1 VEVAEGGIILG
12 VPEEEVRVA
21 EEIEQDGEG

>member
-12 VPEEEVRVA
+12 VPEEKVRVA
-21 EEIEQDGEG
+21 EDIEQDGEG